1 LSVSFEKKVGSKN
14 FMGVKGLYSYLRP
27 YRKSPQCEET
37 FCIGI
42 DVLSLLYKFRGN
54 LQQIEQLLDIYLGKG
69 FTFVAVFDGKSP
81 EAKQEEV
88 SERRKKREEAQ
99 KQADELKL
107 YLSSEDSTCLDE
119 KARGLLE
126 KKIKQIE
133 MGEAWYVSKMLLK
146 QFTEFL
152 QKKQIKVYK
161 AREEADDVLIELFKE
176 KKIRAILS
184 TDMDFLVMGVERI
197 WIPADTVEEIILS
210 EVMTSEDV
218 TLQQL
223 QDIAI
228 LCRDSISTQRA
239 FSWIRHYGSLDV
251 LVERH
256 RLVSYTKEQL
266 EIFRKSF
273 QLSKSLSELI
283 EN

>member
-1 LSVSFEKKVGSKN
+1 
-14 FMGVKGLYSYLRP
+14 MGVKGLYSYLRP
-27 YRKSPQCEET
+27 YRKSPQSEET

-42 DVLSLLYKFRGN
+42 DVLSVLYKFRGN
-54 LQQIEQLLDIYLGKG
+54 LEQIETLFDFYISKG
-69 FTFVAVFDGKSP
+69 FSFIAVFDGKSP

-107 YLSSEDSTCLDE
+107 YLSSEGSVVLDE

-146 QFTEFL
+146 QFSELL
-152 QKKQIKVYK
+152 QRKSIQIYK
-161 AREEADDVLIELFKE
+161 AKEEADDVLIQLVKE
-176 KKIRAILS
+176 GTIRAVLS
-184 TDMDFLVMGVERI
+184 TDMDFLVLGAERI
-197 WIPADTVEEIILS
+197 WIPGDTIEEIILA
-210 EVMTSEDV
+210 EVLSAEEV
-218 TLQQL
+218 SLQQL

-239 FSWIRHYGSLDV
+239 FSWIRHYGTLETLID
-251 LVERH
+251 RN
-256 RLVSYTKEQL
+256 RLIAYSNEQL
-266 EIFRKSF
+266 LTLRKSF
-273 QLSKSLSELI
+273 QITRSLAELI
-283 EN
+283 EL